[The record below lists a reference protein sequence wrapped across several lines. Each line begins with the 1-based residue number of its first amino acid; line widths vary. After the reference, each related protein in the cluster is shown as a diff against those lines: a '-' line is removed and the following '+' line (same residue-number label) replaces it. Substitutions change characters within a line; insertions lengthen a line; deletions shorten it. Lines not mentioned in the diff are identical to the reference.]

1 MQPTRTI
8 RRPLPCARR
17 KTAADT
23 GALRTG
29 LCALLLFAAVL
40 LLNLPAQA
48 AKAEPVRHEFVAGRN
63 IVLPALPGYDEVLG
77 RSAEFD
83 QLMSKFV
90 LPDNR
95 MLAFYISD
103 ADMNRM
109 AEGSGEGF
117 RRYVIVQT
125 VKQAMFLDGGAD
137 FEKVKASF
145 REEMKNIQPQELS
158 EVGEVMREATKYIG
172 STYNTDMKMNVGE
185 NSNQGVFA
193 EGADYIGFLNLSR
206 LAIETVQGK
215 KDYPAAVAMMA
226 VNVRGRLILVYSY
239 HSNYELLSDLDLVK
253 KTAQVYADLLLQKNA
268 GADGNAVIRNILLIC
283 LLVAAALVAGWL
295 ILNRLQA
302 RKQDK
307 AV

>member
-1 MQPTRTI
+1 M
-8 RRPLPCARR
+8 RPIKTNLLRPRCARP
-17 KTAADT
+17 KPAADT
-23 GALRTG
+23 LCLALV
-29 LCALLLFAAVL
+29 ALTFVFAVFAAG
-40 LLNLPAQA
+40 AQA
-48 AKAEPVRHEFVAGRN
+48 HAAAPENVRHEFVAGRN
-63 IVLPALPGYDEVLG
+63 IILPALPGYEEVLG

-95 MLAFYISD
+95 MLGFYISD
-103 ADMNRM
+103 ADMARM
-109 AEGSGEGF
+109 AEGTGEGF
-117 RRYVIVQT
+117 RRYLIVQT
-125 VKQAMFLDGGAD
+125 VKQAVFLDGGAD
-137 FEKVKASF
+137 FEKIKAAF

-158 EVGEVMREATKYIG
+158 EVGEVMREATEYIG

-185 NSNQGVFA
+185 NNNQGVFA
-193 EGADYIGFLNLSR
+193 EGKDYIGFLNLSR

-253 KTAQVYADLLLQKNA
+253 KTAQVYADLLLQKNT
-268 GADGNAVIRNILLIC
+268 GADSNAVIRNILLIC

>member
-1 MQPTRTI
+1 M
-8 RRPLPCARR
+8 RPIKTNLLRPRCARL
-17 KTAADT
+17 KQAADT
-23 GALRTG
+23 LRLT
-29 LCALLLFAAVL
+29 LAVL
-40 LLNLPAQA
+40 TFVFAVFTAGAQA
-48 AKAEPVRHEFVAGRN
+48 HAAAPENVRHEFVAGRN
-63 IVLPALPGYDEVLG
+63 IILPALPGYEEVLG

-95 MLAFYISD
+95 MLGFYISD
-103 ADMNRM
+103 ADMARM
-109 AEGSGEGF
+109 AEGTGEGF
-117 RRYVIVQT
+117 RRYLIVQT
-125 VKQAMFLDGGAD
+125 VKQAVFLDGGAD
-137 FEKVKASF
+137 FEKIKAAF

-193 EGADYIGFLNLSR
+193 EGTDYIGFLNLSR

-268 GADGNAVIRNILLIC
+268 GADSNAVIRNILLIC

>member
-1 MQPTRTI
+1 M
-8 RRPLPCARR
+8 RPIKTNLLRPRCARP
-17 KTAADT
+17 KLAADT
-23 GALRTG
+23 LRLT
-29 LCALLLFAAVL
+29 LAVL
-40 LLNLPAQA
+40 TFVFAVFTVGAQA
-48 AKAEPVRHEFVAGRN
+48 HAAAPENVRHEFVAGRN
-63 IVLPALPGYDEVLG
+63 IILPALPGYEEVLG

-95 MLAFYISD
+95 MLGFYISD
-103 ADMNRM
+103 ADMARM
-109 AEGSGEGF
+109 AEGTGEGF
-117 RRYVIVQT
+117 RRYLIVQT
-125 VKQAMFLDGGAD
+125 VKQAVFLDGGAD
-137 FEKVKASF
+137 FEKIKAAF

>member
-1 MQPTRTI
+1 M
-8 RRPLPCARR
+8 RPIKTNLLRPRCARL
-17 KTAADT
+17 KQAADT
-23 GALRTG
+23 LRLT
-29 LCALLLFAAVL
+29 LAVL
-40 LLNLPAQA
+40 TFVFAVFTAGAQA
-48 AKAEPVRHEFVAGRN
+48 RAAAPENVRHEFVAGRN
-63 IVLPALPGYDEVLG
+63 IILPALPGYEEVLG

-95 MLAFYISD
+95 MLGFYISD
-103 ADMNRM
+103 ADMARM
-109 AEGSGEGF
+109 AEGTGEGF
-117 RRYVIVQT
+117 RRYLIVQT
-125 VKQAMFLDGGAD
+125 VKQAVFLDGGAD
-137 FEKVKASF
+137 FEKIKAAF

-268 GADGNAVIRNILLIC
+268 GADSNAVIRNILLIC

>member
-1 MQPTRTI
+1 M
-8 RRPLPCARR
+8 RPIKTNLLRPRCARP
-17 KTAADT
+17 KQAADT
-23 GALRTG
+23 LRLT
-29 LCALLLFAAVL
+29 LAVL
-40 LLNLPAQA
+40 TFVFAVFTAGAQA
-48 AKAEPVRHEFVAGRN
+48 HAAAPENVRHEFVAGRN
-63 IVLPALPGYDEVLG
+63 IILPALPGYEEVLG

-95 MLAFYISD
+95 MLGFYISD
-103 ADMNRM
+103 ADMARM
-109 AEGSGEGF
+109 AEGTGEGF
-117 RRYVIVQT
+117 RRYLIVQT
-125 VKQAMFLDGGAD
+125 VKQAVFLDGGAD
-137 FEKVKASF
+137 FEKIKAAF

-268 GADGNAVIRNILLIC
+268 GADSNAVIRNILLIC